1 MPREWEP
8 SPRGGREKT
17 MDAQDVNGAYGAA
30 ALPYSL
36 EAEQSVLG
44 AVLLE
49 PAVLTELLDVLRPDY
64 FYLAQHREI
73 FSAMVR
79 MFSASETIDFV
90 TLLDA
95 LKATGTY
102 DEAGGKAYLLSLLE
116 MVPSA
121 ANAMAYA
128 RIVEDKYFL
137 RSLITVSREIIDT
150 AMQETD
156 DVRAVVDMAEQRIY
170 EIRQDRA
177 ENGLRHV
184 REVILETYDRL
195 KLLSATDKKDYLGR
209 STGFHELDRLITGLN
224 RSDLVLLAARPAM
237 GKSAFALNIAQN
249 VARAGGRVAF
259 FSLEM
264 TREQNVS
271 RMLSAQ
277 ARIES
282 SRLRTGELT
291 ADEWVRLAEA
301 ADTLSHCELY
311 FDDTS
316 GITVPEIK
324 ARCRRLH
331 ELDLVVID
339 YLQLMSSGRRI
350 ENRVQEVSEI
360 TRSLKIMAKDLNVPV
375 LTLSQLSR
383 GTESRTGHRP
393 QLSDLRES
401 GSIEQD
407 ADIVMFL
414 YREDYYEQTEDNHNQ
429 ATCIVGKNRHGA
441 VGDVPLHWD
450 GAHTEFTSMEQRREG
465 A

>member
-1 MPREWEP
+1 M
-8 SPRGGREKT
+8 
-17 MDAQDVNGAYGAA
+17 AA
-30 ALPYSL
+30 EESNELLGNVPLPYSL

-49 PAVLTELLDVLRPDY
+49 PTVLTQLLDVLKAPY
-64 FYLAQHREI
+64 FYLAQHRAI
-73 FSAMVR
+73 YTAMVR
-79 MFSASETIDFV
+79 MFSASESIDFV
-90 TLLDA
+90 TLLNT
-95 LKATGTY
+95 LKAEGVY
-102 DEAGGKAYLLSLLE
+102 DEAGGKAYLLSLLQ

-128 RIVEDKYFL
+128 HIVEEKYYL
-137 RSLITVSREIIDT
+137 RSLIRVSKEIID
-150 AMQETD
+150 AAVQETD

-170 EIRQDRA
+170 DIRQDKA
-177 ENGLRHV
+177 GVGLHHV
-184 REVILETYDRL
+184 KEVILETYDRL
-195 KLLSATDKKDYLGR
+195 KKISGADKKDFLGM
-209 STGFHELDRLITGLN
+209 STGFSELDRYITGLN
-224 RSDLVLLAARPAM
+224 RSDLILLAARPAM

-249 VARAGGRVAF
+249 VARAGGKVAF

-282 SRLRTGELT
+282 TKLRTGELA

-301 ADTLSHCELY
+301 ADTMSKCALY

-324 ARCRRLH
+324 ARCRRLRDI
-331 ELDLVVID
+331 DLVVID

-350 ENRVQEVSEI
+350 DNRVQEVSEI
-360 TRSLKIMAKDLNVPV
+360 TRSLKIMAKDLDVPV

-414 YREDYYEQTEDNHNQ
+414 YREDYYEQNEENHNQ
-429 ATCIVGKNRHGA
+429 ATCMVSKNRHGA
-441 VGDVPLHWD
+441 VGDIPLHWD
-450 GAHTEFTSMEQRREG
+450 GAHTEFTSMERLHES

>member
-1 MPREWEP
+1 MASEETNELMGNVP
-8 SPRGGREKT
+8 
-17 MDAQDVNGAYGAA
+17 
-30 ALPYSL
+30 LPYSL

-44 AVLLE
+44 AILLD
-49 PAVLTELLDVLRPDY
+49 PGVLTQLLDVLKASY
-64 FYLAQHREI
+64 FYLAQHRAI

-79 MFSASETIDFV
+79 MFSASESIDFV
-90 TLLDA
+90 TLLNT
-95 LKATGTY
+95 LKAEGVY
-102 DEAGGKAYLLSLLE
+102 DEAGGKAYLLSLLQ
-116 MVPSA
+116 MVPSS

-128 RIVEDKYFL
+128 HIVEDKYYL
-137 RSLITVSREIIDT
+137 RSLISVSREIID
-150 AMQETD
+150 AAVQETD
-156 DVRAVVDMAEQRIY
+156 DVRDVVDMAEQRIY
-170 EIRQDRA
+170 DIRQDKSDM
-177 ENGLRHV
+177 GLHHV
-184 REVILETYDRL
+184 KEVILETYDRL
-195 KLLSATDKKDYLGR
+195 KKISSADKRDFLGMP
-209 STGFHELDRLITGLN
+209 TGFSELDRYISGLN
-224 RSDLVLLAARPAM
+224 RSDLILLAARPAM

-277 ARIES
+277 ARIENTK
-282 SRLRTGELT
+282 LRTGELA

-301 ADTLSHCELY
+301 ADTLSKSALY

-324 ARCRRLH
+324 ARCRRLRD
-331 ELDLVVID
+331 LDLVVID

-360 TRSLKIMAKDLNVPV
+360 TRSLKIMAKDLDVPV
-375 LTLSQLSR
+375 ITLSQLSR

-414 YREDYYEQTEDNHNQ
+414 YREDYYEQNEENHNQ

-441 VGDVPLHWD
+441 VGDIPLHWD
-450 GAHTEFTSMEQRREG
+450 GAHTEFTSMERIHES